1 MPKIIAFYGSPGSG
15 KTSIA
20 LKTAMETY
28 IQTKDEIIAFLSPD
42 MTVPSVALLF
52 PNYAPDE
59 VVSLSEIFDN
69 TAITNESLLKNGVTV
84 KNMKDFFAL
93 GFKAGENRY
102 SFPTP
107 TPEKINSLFSALS
120 DVAGYIFVD
129 CTNDEGDEISKKAL
143 AIADA
148 VVRIITP
155 DLKGNL
161 TSTNG
166 GTVNRYAYTNAS
178 SYTVLLNI
186 ILTEQSRLH
195 FVRLALTVPAT
206 SIYTA
211 LMITLYVS
219 FSMKKAKKQAKMNSL
234 KTLTLLFIQA
244 KK

>member
-1 MPKIIAFYGSPGSG
+1 MPKLIAFYGSPGSG

-42 MTVPSVALLF
+42 MTVPSIALLF

-59 VVSLSEIFDN
+59 VMSLSEIFDN
-69 TAITNESLLKNGVTV
+69 TAITNESLLKNAVTT
-84 KNMKDFFAL
+84 KNMRDFCAL

-129 CTNDEGDEISKKAL
+129 CTNDETDAISQKAL
-143 AIADA
+143 AMADS

-155 DLKGNL
+155 DLKGMSWYSSNKNTDRNEGEDL
-161 TSTNG
+161 FNVVSVTEKDLYLPTEEVCTKLNSVAAVLPYSRALKQQMLDG
-166 GTVNRYAYTNAS
+166 RLYEKLGDKAYTKK
-178 SYTVLLNI
+178 I
-186 ILTEQSRLH
+186 IS
-195 FVRLALTVPAT
+195 LAGKL
-206 SIYTA
+206 I
-211 LMITLYVS
+211 
-219 FSMKKAKKQAKMNSL
+219 
-234 KTLTLLFIQA
+234 
-244 KK
+244 

>member
-1 MPKIIAFYGSPGSG
+1 MPKLIAFYGSPGSG

-42 MTVPSVALLF
+42 MTVPSIALLF

-59 VVSLSEIFDN
+59 VVSLSDIFDN

-107 TPEKINSLFSALS
+107 TPEKINSLFSALA

-129 CTNDEGDEISKKAL
+129 CTNDETDEISKKAL
-143 AIADA
+143 AMADA

-155 DLKGNL
+155 DLKGMAWYSSNKNSDRTEGEDL
-161 TSTNG
+161 FNVVSVTEKDLYLPTEEVCTKLHSIAALLPYSKALKQQMLDG
-166 GTVNRYAYTNAS
+166 RMYERLSDKAYTKKIMS
-178 SYTVLLNI
+178 
-186 ILTEQSRLH
+186 
-195 FVRLALTVPAT
+195 LAGKL
-206 SIYTA
+206 I
-211 LMITLYVS
+211 
-219 FSMKKAKKQAKMNSL
+219 
-234 KTLTLLFIQA
+234 
-244 KK
+244 

>member
-1 MPKIIAFYGSPGSG
+1 MPKLIAFYGSPGSG

-52 PNYAPDE
+52 PNYSPDE
-59 VVSLSEIFDN
+59 VVSLSDIFDN

-129 CTNDEGDEISKKAL
+129 CTNDETDEISKKAL
-143 AIADA
+143 AMADA

-155 DLKGNL
+155 DLKGMAWYSSNKNSDRTEGEDL
-161 TSTNG
+161 FNVVSVTEKDLYLPTEEVCTKLHSIAALLPYSKALKQQMLDG
-166 GTVNRYAYTNAS
+166 RMYERLSDKAYTKKIMS
-178 SYTVLLNI
+178 
-186 ILTEQSRLH
+186 
-195 FVRLALTVPAT
+195 LAGKL
-206 SIYTA
+206 I
-211 LMITLYVS
+211 
-219 FSMKKAKKQAKMNSL
+219 
-234 KTLTLLFIQA
+234 
-244 KK
+244 

>member
-1 MPKIIAFYGSPGSG
+1 MPKLIAFYGSPGSG

-28 IQTKDEIIAFLSPD
+28 IQTKDEVIAFLSPD
-42 MTVPSVALLF
+42 MTVPSIALLF

-59 VVSLSEIFDN
+59 VVSLSDIFDN

-107 TPEKINSLFSALS
+107 TPEKINSLFFALS

-129 CTNDEGDEISKKAL
+129 CTNDETDEISKKAL
-143 AIADA
+143 AMADA

-155 DLKGNL
+155 DLKGMAWYSSNKNSDRAEGEDL
-161 TSTNG
+161 FNVVSVTEKDLYLPTEEVCTKLHSIAALLPYSKALKQQMLDG
-166 GTVNRYAYTNAS
+166 RMYDRLSDKAYTKKIMS
-178 SYTVLLNI
+178 
-186 ILTEQSRLH
+186 
-195 FVRLALTVPAT
+195 LAGKL
-206 SIYTA
+206 I
-211 LMITLYVS
+211 
-219 FSMKKAKKQAKMNSL
+219 
-234 KTLTLLFIQA
+234 
-244 KK
+244 

>member
-1 MPKIIAFYGSPGSG
+1 MPKLIAFYGSPGSG

-28 IQTKDEIIAFLSPD
+28 IQTKDEVIAFLSPD
-42 MTVPSVALLF
+42 MTVPSIALLF

-59 VVSLSEIFDN
+59 VVSLSDIFDN

-107 TPEKINSLFSALS
+107 TPEKINSLFFALS

-129 CTNDEGDEISKKAL
+129 CTNDETDEISKKAL
-143 AIADA
+143 AMADA

-155 DLKGNL
+155 DLKGMAWYSSNKNSDRTEGEDL
-161 TSTNG
+161 FNVVSVTEKDLYLPTEEVCTKLHSIAALLPYSKALKQQMLDG
-166 GTVNRYAYTNAS
+166 RMYERLSDKAYTKKIMS
-178 SYTVLLNI
+178 
-186 ILTEQSRLH
+186 
-195 FVRLALTVPAT
+195 LAGKL
-206 SIYTA
+206 I
-211 LMITLYVS
+211 
-219 FSMKKAKKQAKMNSL
+219 
-234 KTLTLLFIQA
+234 
-244 KK
+244 

>member
-1 MPKIIAFYGSPGSG
+1 MPKLIAFYGSPGSG

-28 IQTKDEIIAFLSPD
+28 IQTKDEVIAFLSPD
-42 MTVPSVALLF
+42 MTVPSIALLF

-69 TAITNESLLKNGVTV
+69 TAITNESLLENGVTV

-93 GFKAGENRY
+93 GFKAGENRF

-129 CTNDEGDEISKKAL
+129 CTNDETDAISQNAL

-155 DLKGNL
+155 DLKGMAWYSSNKNSDRTEGEDL
-161 TSTNG
+161 FNVVSVTEKDLYLPTEEVCTKLHSIAALLPYSRALKQQMLDG
-166 GTVNRYAYTNAS
+166 RMYERLSDKAYTKKIMS
-178 SYTVLLNI
+178 
-186 ILTEQSRLH
+186 
-195 FVRLALTVPAT
+195 LAGKL
-206 SIYTA
+206 I
-211 LMITLYVS
+211 
-219 FSMKKAKKQAKMNSL
+219 
-234 KTLTLLFIQA
+234 
-244 KK
+244 

>member
-1 MPKIIAFYGSPGSG
+1 MPKLIAFYGSPGSG

-28 IQTKDEIIAFLSPD
+28 IQTKDEVIAFLSPD
-42 MTVPSVALLF
+42 MTVPSIALLF

-59 VVSLSEIFDN
+59 VVSLSDIFDN

-107 TPEKINSLFSALS
+107 TPEKINSLFFALS

-129 CTNDEGDEISKKAL
+129 CTNDETDEISKKAL
-143 AIADA
+143 AMADA

-155 DLKGNL
+155 DLKGMAWYSSNKNSDRTEGEDL
-161 TSTNG
+161 FNVVSVTEKDLYLPTEEVCTKLHSIAALLPYSKALKQQMLDG
-166 GTVNRYAYTNAS
+166 RMYDRLSDKAYTKKIMS
-178 SYTVLLNI
+178 
-186 ILTEQSRLH
+186 
-195 FVRLALTVPAT
+195 LAGKL
-206 SIYTA
+206 I
-211 LMITLYVS
+211 
-219 FSMKKAKKQAKMNSL
+219 
-234 KTLTLLFIQA
+234 
-244 KK
+244 

>member
-1 MPKIIAFYGSPGSG
+1 MPKLIAFYGSPGSG

-28 IQTKDEIIAFLSPD
+28 IQTKDEVIAFLSPD

-59 VVSLSEIFDN
+59 VVSLSDIFDN

-129 CTNDEGDEISKKAL
+129 CTNDETDEISKKAL
-143 AIADA
+143 AMADA

-155 DLKGNL
+155 DLKGMAWYSSNKNSDRTEGEDL
-161 TSTNG
+161 FNVVSITEKDLYLPTEEVCTKLHSIAALLPYSKALKQQMLDG
-166 GTVNRYAYTNAS
+166 RMYERLSDKAYTKKIMS
-178 SYTVLLNI
+178 
-186 ILTEQSRLH
+186 
-195 FVRLALTVPAT
+195 LAGKL
-206 SIYTA
+206 I
-211 LMITLYVS
+211 
-219 FSMKKAKKQAKMNSL
+219 
-234 KTLTLLFIQA
+234 
-244 KK
+244 

>member
-1 MPKIIAFYGSPGSG
+1 MPKLIAFYGSPGSG

-42 MTVPSVALLF
+42 MTVPSIALLF

-59 VVSLSEIFDN
+59 VVSLSDIFDN

-143 AIADA
+143 AVADA

-155 DLKGNL
+155 DLKGMAWYSSNKNSDRTEGEDL
-161 TSTNG
+161 FNVVSVTEKDLYLPTEEVCTKLHSIAALLPYSRALKQQMLDG
-166 GTVNRYAYTNAS
+166 RMYERLSDKAYTKKIMS
-178 SYTVLLNI
+178 
-186 ILTEQSRLH
+186 
-195 FVRLALTVPAT
+195 LAGKL
-206 SIYTA
+206 I
-211 LMITLYVS
+211 
-219 FSMKKAKKQAKMNSL
+219 
-234 KTLTLLFIQA
+234 
-244 KK
+244 